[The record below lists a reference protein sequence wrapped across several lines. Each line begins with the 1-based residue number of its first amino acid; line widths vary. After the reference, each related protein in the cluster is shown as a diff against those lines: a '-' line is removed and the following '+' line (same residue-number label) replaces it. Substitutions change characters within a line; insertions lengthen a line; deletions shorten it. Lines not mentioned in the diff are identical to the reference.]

1 MKFRTAFLSAFFIS
15 IVGFSVTA
23 TAQESPTQPGLLAA
37 GGFLDNPN
45 PDVVIGVG
53 AGASYRNS
61 YFGSSETELVPT
73 GLFRINYLRFKNG
86 FEFGSTRSVGF
97 REGVTFSGAARYIS
111 ERDSNDYKELTG
123 LNSVNWTMELG
134 LGLGYE
140 QRDWRVFGDA
150 RYGFFGH
157 HGFVGQ
163 LGADVIGRPIKGLTL
178 TLGPRMDFGDEQF
191 TQTYFGITPAE
202 AAASRFSAYSP
213 GGGLVSAGL
222 LFDAQYQI
230 DERWGL
236 EGQVAWNRYLGDA
249 ANSPI
254 TQYGSTDQFQVKLLI
269 TRRISLD
276 F

>member
-1 MKFRTAFLSAFFIS
+1 MKFWTAIFSAFLIS
-15 IVGFSVTA
+15 TA
-23 TAQESPTQPGLLAA
+23 GSIDTAAAQDTTQPGLLAA

-45 PDVVIGVG
+45 PDVVLGVG
-53 AGASYRNS
+53 AGLKYRNN
-61 YFGSSETELVPT
+61 YFGSKDMEVVPT
-73 GLFRINYLRFKNG
+73 GLFRLDYIRFKNG
-86 FEFGSTRSVGF
+86 FEFGSNRTVGF
-97 REGVTFSGAARYIS
+97 REGVTVSGAARFVS
-111 ERDSNDYKELTG
+111 ERNSKDYSELTG
-123 LNSVNWTMELG
+123 LEDVNWTMELG

-157 HGFVGQ
+157 HGFVGT
-163 LGADVIGRPIKGLTL
+163 LGADVIARPIKGLTL

-191 TQTYFGITPAE
+191 TKTYFGITPTE
-202 AAASRFSAYSP
+202 AAASQFSAYSP
-213 GGGLVSAGL
+213 GGGLVSAGV

-254 TQYGSTDQFQVKLLI
+254 TQFGSTDQFQVKFLV